1 MNTKKPHVYSFRWIF
16 ICLLIISITGCKK
29 QAENIQEETNNQFFT
44 RRLTENNGMIKS
56 NGFDVSSGNNDFI
69 DSIISA
75 LKIQDKKF
83 KFSNKVLSDFGTPKW
98 DYYMQINNSNGGKTT
113 IIPILNDKSKKVDL
127 LLFLYGDTKNNY
139 KVKFVVRKSKQL
151 KLKKSGDK
159 AGKEFT
165 EHTLNGL
172 FDVLEKNIA
181 NSGNENRAEVIKNKS
196 NGVYVHVNCWYYT
209 WSDGMSMGI
218 SNTQCS
224 YTIVLTPE
232 AYNSLDG
239 GGSWGLPEMD
249 LNIGGGGG
257 GEPSSPELTEEQKL
271 ELLLNCSCNCPEDD
285 MWFSAEA
292 VFEPKWGQLGD
303 IRTLNLELNK
313 VGIDASSFSSLS
325 FRDQIDRLQSHFF
338 ANRNFRQDASLGYV
352 DADGSKKIDRYFYTL
367 DKGWIDMHHFFY
379 AAYLADKFGPTLAG
393 TFTTWAEFGQL
404 GGWAFG
410 NKSGFSYE
418 DMASNSA
425 GIEFFTQYKA
435 ALNNGSIDLRTAIN
449 QYFTGKGI
457 TAPSNAPNY
466 HFIPHILDGNVP
478 QAMTP
483 LGLKGEY
490 LFNEAYNAY
499 CRKDQVTKEKI
510 KKAHKVIHH
519 SSNN

>member
-1 MNTKKPHVYSFRWIF
+1 MNTKKPHLYSFRWIF

-98 DYYMQINNSNGGKTT
+98 DYFMQLNNSNGNKTI
-113 IIPILNDKSKKVDL
+113 IIPILNGKSKKVDL
-127 LLFLYGDTKNNY
+127 LLFLYGEAKSKY

-151 KLKKSGDK
+151 KLKKHGDK

-165 EHTLNGL
+165 EQTLNGL

-181 NSGNENRAEVIKNKS
+181 NSGNENKTEVIKNKS

-249 LNIGGGGG
+249 LNVGGGGG
-257 GEPSSPELTEEQKL
+257 GEPSNPELTEEQKL
-271 ELLLNCSCNCPEDD
+271 EVLLNCNCNCPEDD
-285 MWFSAEA
+285 VMVSFESSI
-292 VFEPKWGQLGD
+292 EPKWGQLGSS
-303 IRTLNLELNK
+303 RSLNAELTK
-313 VGIDASSFSSLS
+313 LGVDASSFTNLSFKDKLSSLKDYFDAHRS
-325 FRDQIDRLQSHFF
+325 YTYNGSSYADQ
-338 ANRNFRQDASLGYV
+338 
-352 DADGSKKIDRYFYTL
+352 DGSKKIDRYFYTF
-367 DKGWIDMHHFFY
+367 DRGWIDIHHMFY
-379 AAYLADKFGPTLAG
+379 TAYLAEKFGG
-393 TFTTWAEFGQL
+393 ITTMVGLTVAEFYQL
-404 GGWAFG
+404 FK
-410 NKSGFSYE
+410 NDNYSGFAYE
-418 DMASNSA
+418 DAASNMA
-425 GIEFFTQYKA
+425 GIEFYIMYKD
-435 ALNNGSIDLRTAIN
+435 ALKSGNMSIRDAIN
-449 QYFTGKGI
+449 DYFGLRRI
-457 TAPSNAPNY
+457 TEPQNAPNY
-466 HFIPHILDGNVP
+466 HLIPHVLDRYVP
-478 QAMTP
+478 KTIFAD
-483 LGLKGEY
+483 GLKGDE
-490 LFNEAYNAY
+490 LFKAAYEAY
-499 CRKDQVTKEKI
+499 CKKSKVTKDNI
-510 KKAHKVIHH
+510 RRAHQLIHH
-519 SSNN
+519 SANN